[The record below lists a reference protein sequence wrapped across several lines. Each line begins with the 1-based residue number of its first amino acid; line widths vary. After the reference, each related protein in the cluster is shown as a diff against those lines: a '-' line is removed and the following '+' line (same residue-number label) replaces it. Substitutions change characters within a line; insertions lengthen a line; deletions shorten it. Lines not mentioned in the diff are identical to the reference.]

1 MTKEELRAEFTRLR
15 IMDSEK
21 DINDFLDILLEYLLK
36 SIQNHKS
43 DKTTPLHLHEAM
55 LINQMLFAKVAH
67 LKQLVSG
74 IEFVAKDGSR
84 LNKIVDP
91 TVVASLVRTIFET
104 VGVFNLIY
112 ISTNSDEERLIIYN
126 LWVIA
131 GLNYR
136 QRFVQQ
142 TTSAENI
149 QKAKEEL
156 AQIGILR
163 TQIENTPLFKG
174 LSQRDKNKI
183 YDKISRKE
191 YNIIFENGS
200 VKGIAGFQ
208 EFIANAGVKPKLM
221 DNMYTHF
228 SLNSHPSNVA
238 VFQFGD
244 MFNNKNPQ
252 FFELAS
258 FNVKNAI
265 CLITIFIADYIR
277 LFPEVINTY
286 NNSPII
292 DQIMINFFN
301 AFMRGHEYDINKAYD
316 LLN

>member
-1 MTKEELRAEFTRLR
+1 MNKDELRAEFTRLR

-21 DINDFLDILLEYLLK
+21 NINDVIDILLEYFLK
-36 SIQNHKS
+36 SIQNHRS
-43 DKTTPLHLHEAM
+43 DKNTPTHLHDAM
-55 LINQMLFAKVAH
+55 LINQMLFTKLAH
-67 LKQLVSG
+67 LKQLISG
-74 IEFVAKDGSR
+74 IEFVSKDGSR
-84 LNKIVDP
+84 LKKIVDP

-104 VGVFNLIY
+104 VGMFNLIY
-112 ISTNSDEERLIIYN
+112 ISNNSDEEMLIKYN

-131 GLNYR
+131 GLSYR

-142 TTSAENI
+142 TSSPENI
-149 QKAKEEL
+149 QKAKDEL
-156 AQIGILR
+156 AQIGKLKA
-163 TQIENTPLFKG
+163 QIESTALFKA
-174 LSQRDKNKI
+174 LSQRDKDKI
-183 YDKISRKE
+183 YEKINRKE
-191 YNIIFENGS
+191 YNVIFENGH

-208 EFIANAGVKPKLM
+208 EFIANAGFNPKLM

-244 MFNNKNPQ
+244 MFQNKDPR

-265 CLITIFIADYIR
+265 FLLSVFIADYIR
-277 LFPEVINTY
+277 LFPDVANTY
-286 NNSPII
+286 SGRPII

-301 AFMRGHEYDINKAYD
+301 AFMRGHEYDINNAYEH
-316 LLN
+316 LN